1 MTLTPLL
8 KGREGRSQKQ
18 PEATKFSDIFPIH
31 HLKVLYWGKNEK
43 SKTVIQTMVTVHCSL
58 SLNVTDLINLTNLRW
73 TNGWMHQ
80 YQGWIAWI
88 LRLKLKLVLKFR
100 IILILALFTVNGTE
114 RPHCINALT
123 SEIWWD
129 RGDCLYVLILSSC
142 LMVKVDGWLTSAIED
157 IPARKQSLDSSYS
170 FFN

>member
-142 LMVKVDGWLTSAIED
+142 LMEKVDGWLTSAIED